1 VRQSIRRASIIAVL
15 LLILLTGVQAVRAL
29 CDEDEDSAYLPTY
42 KEPVTVSTVS
52 RQSLTP
58 LYSFEIP
65 EERGAVSAASEYL
78 ALAWRGT
85 VKVYSLRK
93 GNEILSAADRAPVKA
108 DGSSCRNVRCSLS
121 PLGAYCAV
129 SYSSSREVAVY
140 DLKTGGCAARLPVT
154 GACAITWSDMGDRLL
169 TVSDDMMLQIWKA
182 PGWNELSR
190 YDLVAEK
197 RAEHGR
203 DFDLNMIHMMPDGN
217 TVYYNV
223 QWGRGS
229 GWLFGLDCK
238 TGQVHQ
244 LDSYGYSEPGVL
256 SACFSAGSQYL
267 CRTQF
272 YPPGEGSID
281 IGTVVRYDPSELK
294 PIPLFHAFG
303 MYASSSMDSM
313 GTYLAYSY
321 SAYERRYRVYEKVL
335 ELLQLRDNRAYRIP
349 LGEYEYI
356 GSLHFSWYRSL
367 LIVDWGDMAKAKR
380 SVQVYDPRRIEGRK
394 AD

>member
-1 VRQSIRRASIIAVL
+1 MRKSIRRVSIAAVL
-15 LLILLTGVQAVRAL
+15 LLLLLSCVQAVRAL
-29 CDEDEDSAYLPTY
+29 CDEDEDSVYLPTY

-78 ALAWRGT
+78 ALAWQGA
-85 VKVYSLRK
+85 VKVYSLK
-93 GNEILSAADRAPVKA
+93 TGNEVLSAADRAPVK
-108 DGSSCRNVRCSLS
+108 DLGSDCRNVRCSLS
-121 PLGAYCAV
+121 PLGSYCAV
-129 SYSSSREVAVY
+129 SFSSSKEVAVY
-140 DLKTGGCAARLPVT
+140 DLKTGGCAARLPVADAT
-154 GACAITWSDMGDRLL
+154 AVTWSDMGDVLL
-169 TVSDDMMLQIWKA
+169 TVSGEMILQIWKA

-217 TVYYNV
+217 TVYFNV

-229 GWLFGLDCK
+229 GWLFGLDCRSGK
-238 TGQVHQ
+238 IHQ

-281 IGTVVRYDPSELK
+281 IGTVVKYGPSELK

-303 MYASSSMDSM
+303 MYATSSMDSM

-321 SAYERRYRVYEKVL
+321 SAFERRYRTYEKVL

-349 LGEYEYI
+349 LGEHEYI

-367 LIVDWGDMAKAKR
+367 LIVDWGDIGTAKR
-380 SVQVYDPRRIEGRK
+380 SVQVYDPRRIESMK